1 MLPRRINMHL
11 PDKRLLVEG
20 QAQAGAG
27 AADKDV
33 RSSKK
38 RGFAWIRQKAMR
50 TGTLPS
56 VISLGEFGGSV
67 FRLNMFCN
75 MHAK

>member
-1 MLPRRINMHL
+1 VFEVLPRRINMHL

-20 QAQAGAG
+20 QAQAGAAAA
-27 AADKDV
+27 AADSQGG

-50 TGTLPS
+50 TGAL
-56 VISLGEFGGSV
+56 LW
-67 FRLNMFCN
+67 
-75 MHAK
+75 MHQPVNL